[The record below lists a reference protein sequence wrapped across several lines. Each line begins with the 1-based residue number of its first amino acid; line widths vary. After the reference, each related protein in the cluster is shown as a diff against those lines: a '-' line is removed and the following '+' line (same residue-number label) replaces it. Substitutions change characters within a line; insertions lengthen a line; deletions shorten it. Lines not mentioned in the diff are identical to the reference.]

1 MRDSRRRRK
10 TLEVRQNLI
19 RLCEKINDGH
29 YKITPDCAEYRVF
42 EKWITDEQIAVM
54 LAMTSMKP
62 AFVPIIARKAGLPV
76 RRTREILHEITD
88 IGLVVQVVVPK
99 VGLEIYLLPP
109 YTPGV
114 FEFLLINEKFC
125 IAHPEIA
132 YAFHQHATTSQIEHA
147 PNTPMGAGIMRVIP
161 VESAIPADAEKIDN
175 ERCNKYIEDNEG
187 HMSVTP
193 CQCRRVRRMM
203 GEGSGDLDE
212 GLCIFMGHV
221 GDMFNRTGKGRP
233 VSVAE
238 AKALVQKCEERG
250 CVHQITTLHQGET
263 FAICNCMPESCLA
276 LGVSQ
281 YYNTPGTSRSN
292 YVAEIDKEK
301 CVACGQCTDRCANNA
316 IQMGQKLCSITPI
329 EHPHKELPDDLDWT
343 PEHWNPEHR
352 TNREYIAPEGTAPCK
367 TACPAHIAVQ
377 GYIKLAA
384 QGRYLEALEL
394 IKKENPLPAVC
405 GRICNRKCEDEC
417 TRANIDRAVAID
429 EVKKFIADQ
438 ELRRDT
444 RFVPKKL
451 YDYSDKKVAVIGA
464 GPAGLSCAY
473 YLAADNY
480 RVTVFDKNDLPG
492 GMLRYGIPSFRL
504 EKTVLDAEIDV
515 LKELGV
521 IFRCGVEIGK
531 DLTIAQLRE
540 QGYDAI
546 YLAVGAQKSST
557 LGIPGEE
564 LKGVWGGIDFLR
576 EVNAGRRPA
585 VGRKVVVVG
594 GGNVAMD
601 VARAAVRLGAD
612 VTVAYR
618 RKESDMPADP
628 AEVAEAKAEG
638 VKFLFEHRPAAVEE
652 KNGKVAALLCEGDK
666 RIRCDSIL
674 AAIGQRIDLSGLDLG
689 ELQLDEKGRVM
700 ADPVT
705 YQTAQSDIFVGGDV
719 LTGPKFAID
728 AIAQGKQAA
737 ISIHRYVHPGQSL
750 VIGRDRLTYHAFDRD
765 NVDFDTVR
773 RDYDPTPRQ
782 VPGRDETKASSF
794 KDDRVTFTEEQL
806 KKETAR
812 CLGCGASW
820 VDANKCLG
828 CGVCTTRCMF
838 DAIHLKKRT
847 YVESIDYFDRPK
859 AVPEFIAGRQ
869 ERIRIRKMNDQK
881 QA

>member
-1 MRDSRRRRK
+1 M
-10 TLEVRQNLI
+10 EVRENLV

-29 YKITPDCAEYRVF
+29 YKITPDCAEYKVF
-42 EKWITDEQIAVM
+42 EQWITDEQIAVM
-54 LAMTSMKP
+54 LALTSMKP
-62 AFVPIIARKAGLPV
+62 SFVPMIARKAGMSV
-76 RRTREILHEITD
+76 KRTREVLHEITD
-88 IGLVVQVVVPK
+88 IGLCVQVIVPK
-99 VGLEIYLLPP
+99 VGLEVYLLPP
-109 YTPGV
+109 YTPGI

-175 ERCNKYIEDNEG
+175 ERCSRYIEENEG
-187 HMSVTP
+187 HLSVTP

-203 GEGSGDLDE
+203 NEGSGDLDE

-221 GDMFNRTGKGRP
+221 GDMFNHTGKGRP

-238 AKALVQKCEERG
+238 AKELLQKAEDRG

-281 YYNTPGTSRSN
+281 YYNTPATSKSN
-292 YVAEIDKEK
+292 YVAEIDHEK

-316 IQMGQKLCSITPI
+316 IQMGQKLCALTPI
-329 EHPHKELPDDLDWT
+329 EHKPHELPDDIEWT
-343 PEHWNPEHR
+343 PEHWNPDHR
-352 TNREYIAPEGTAPCK
+352 SNREYVAPEGTAPCK

-377 GYIKLAA
+377 GYLKLAA

-405 GRICNRKCEDEC
+405 GRICNRKCESEC
-417 TRANIDRAVAID
+417 TRGNLDHAVAID
-429 EVKKFIADQ
+429 EVKKYIADR
-438 ELRRDT
+438 ELERDT

-451 YDYSDKKVAVIGA
+451 YDFSDKKIAIIGA

-473 YLAADNY
+473 FLAADNY

-521 IFRCGVEIGK
+521 IFRCGVEVGRDVSIQ
-531 DLTIAQLRE
+531 QLRE
-540 QGYDAI
+540 QGFEAI
-546 YLAVGAQKSST
+546 YLAVGAQKSAA

-564 LKGVWGGIDFLR
+564 LKGVCGGIDFLR
-576 EVNAGRRPA
+576 EVNAGARPA
-585 VGRKVVVVG
+585 VGKKVVVIG

-601 VARAAVRLGAD
+601 VARTAVRLGAS

-628 AEVAEAKAEG
+628 DEVAEAREEG
-638 VKFLFEHRPAAVEE
+638 VQFLFEHRPDAIE
-652 KNGKVAALLCEGDK
+652 GKHGQVTAIRCEGDK
-666 RIRCDSIL
+666 LVKCDTVL
-674 AAIGQRIDLSGLDLG
+674 AAIGQRIDLEGLDLG
-689 ELQLDEKGRVM
+689 ELKTDEKGRVL
-700 ADPVT
+700 ADGVT
-705 YQTAQSDIFVGGDV
+705 YQSAQQDIFVGGDV

-737 ISIHRYVHPGQSL
+737 ISIHRYVQPGQSL
-750 VIGRDRLTYHAFDRD
+750 TLGRDRLTYHAFDME

-773 RDYDPTPRQ
+773 RLSSSEGRQ
-782 VPGRDETKASSF
+782 VPGRSEARAKTF
-794 KDDRVTFTEEQL
+794 RDDRLTFTEEQVR
-806 KKETAR
+806 KETAR
-812 CLGCGASW
+812 CLGCGASF
-820 VDANKCLG
+820 VDPNKCLG
-828 CGVCTTRCMF
+828 CGVCTTRCKF
-838 DAIHLKKRT
+838 DAIHLRKRT
-847 YVESIDYFDRPK
+847 YVESIEYFDRPK
-859 AVPEFIAGRQ
+859 VLPEFIAGRRK
-869 ERIRIRKMNDQK
+869 RIEIRK
-881 QA
+881 AAEH

>member
-1 MRDSRRRRK
+1 M
-10 TLEVRQNLI
+10 EVRENLI
-19 RLCEKINDGH
+19 RLCEKINDRH
-29 YKITPDCAEYRVF
+29 YKITPDCAEYKVF
-42 EKWITDEQIAVM
+42 EKWITDEQITVM
-54 LAMTSMKP
+54 LALTSMKP
-62 AFVPIIARKAGLPV
+62 SLIPMIAKKAKMSMK
-76 RRTREILHEITD
+76 RTKEVLHELTD

-109 YTPGV
+109 YTPGI

-161 VESAIPADAEKIDN
+161 VESAIPADAIAIDN
-175 ERCNKYIEDNEG
+175 EKCSKYIEDNDG
-187 HMSVTP
+187 HLSITP

-233 VSVAE
+233 CTVEE
-238 AKALVQKCEERG
+238 AKALIKKCDERG
-250 CVHQITTLHQGET
+250 CVHQITTLHSGET

-276 LGVSQ
+276 LGVTQ
-281 YYNTPGTSRSN
+281 YYNTPDTSKSN
-292 YVAEIDKEK
+292 YVAEIDQTK

-316 IQMGQKLCSITPI
+316 IQMGQKLCAKTPI
-329 EHPHKELPDDLDWT
+329 EHKPHELPNDQEWG

-417 TRANIDRAVAID
+417 TRARLDSAVAID
-429 EVKKFIADQ
+429 EIKKFIADK
-438 ELRRDT
+438 ELDRDT

-451 YDYSDKKVAVIGA
+451 YDFSDKKVAVIGA

-473 YLAADNY
+473 FLASDNY
-480 RVTVFDKNDLPG
+480 KVTVFDRNEQPG

-504 EKTVLDAEIDV
+504 EKPVLDAEIDV

-521 IFRCGVEIGK
+521 MFRCGVEVGR
-531 DLTIAQLRE
+531 DVTIDELRK
-540 QGYDAI
+540 QGFEAF
-546 YLAVGAQKSST
+546 YLAVGAQKSAS

-576 EVNAGRRPA
+576 EVNGGARPNL
-585 VGRKVVVVG
+585 GKKVVVVG

-601 VARAAVRLGAD
+601 VARTAVRLGCE

-628 AEVAEAKAEG
+628 AEVAEAREEG
-638 VKFLFEHRPAAVEE
+638 VKFLFEHRPVEIE
-652 KNGKVAALLCEGDK
+652 GKDGKVSALICEGDK
-666 RIRCDSIL
+666 KLKCSAIL
-674 AAIGQRIDLSGLDLG
+674 AAIGQRIDLGALDLG
-689 ELQLDEKGRVM
+689 ELKCDEKGRVL
-700 ADPVT
+700 ADGVT
-705 YQTAQSDIFVGGDV
+705 YQTAQPDIFVGGDAY
-719 LTGPKFAID
+719 TGPKFAID

-750 VIGRDRLTYHAFDRD
+750 VIGRDRLTYRAFDKE
-765 NVDFDTVR
+765 NVDFDTVKR
-773 RDYDPTPRQ
+773 ESAPTARQ
-782 VPGRDETKASSF
+782 IPLKDEAKASSF
-794 KDDRVTFTEEQL
+794 RDDRRTLTEEQL
-806 KKETAR
+806 KAETAR
-812 CLGCGASW
+812 C
-820 VDANKCLG
+820 VDPNKCLG
-828 CGVCTTRCMF
+828 CGVCTTRCKF

-847 YVESIDYFDRPK
+847 FQESIDYFDRPK
-859 AVPEFIAGRQ
+859 VLPEFEHNRERRIA
-869 ERIRIRKMNDQK
+869 IRKIREQQAAQK
-881 QA
+881 